1 VLPCASDQLN
11 RYHKNG
17 EVSSVSQTSPYGI
30 FTAGIWYEWASTNRY
45 LYPTNPFTRAF
56 GSLPSYREYLCLG
69 DSIDGR
75 LNDRYRFFDWPR
87 RNRATCRAQGLSLLS
102 SFARGF

>member
-11 RYHKNG
+11 RYHKYG

-87 RNRATCRAQGLSLLS
+87 RES
-102 SFARGF
+102 SHV